1 VRRSAVRV
9 TVSSQPKIDAA
20 ATMKSTDA
28 VVSMVSKVAFA
39 SSLNV
44 IER

>member
-1 VRRSAVRV
+1 MEAAV
-9 TVSSQPKIDAA
+9 
-20 ATMKSTDA
+20 TMNSTDA

-39 SSLNV
+39 TVRSV